1 MKCELVIEIK
11 NLHACPGDRTPKE
24 IEVKKNRIVKIK
36 KTQTDEEIEKELSYD
51 EGKQKTT
58 EEKRSGIQPLYAF
71 LENGEGIQVRL
82 GGPYGKLM
90 GLLKVSGSFLYT
102 QKVPGFRTG
111 YKKALKAMIV
121 KPQWITLEEV
131 SGIEIASIP
140 QIMAG
145 RSQAMIIQYYEKI
158 PFCTAKM
165 SIDMPES
172 IKEQFETLIKQAE
185 GMPFGPKRR
194 GEMAVKSMN
203 WV

>member
-1 MKCELVIEIK
+1 MRCELTLEIR
-11 NLHACPGDRTPKE
+11 NLHACPGDRQPKE

-36 KTQTDEEIEKELSYD
+36 KTQTDEEIEEELSFG
-51 EGKQKTT
+51 EGKEKTT

-71 LENGEGIQVRL
+71 LENDEGLQFRI

-90 GLLKVSGSFLYT
+90 GLLKVVGSFLYT
-102 QKVPGFRTG
+102 QKIPGFKAG
-111 YKKALKAMIV
+111 YKKALKSMII

-158 PFCTAKM
+158 PFCIAKI
-165 SIDMPES
+165 SIDMPDS
-172 IKEQFETLIKQAE
+172 IKGQFETLIKQAE

-194 GEMAVKSMN
+194 GEISINSMK
-203 WV
+203 WS